1 MDERTAMMM
10 AVVVVVVAAAAGG
23 GCTRGE
29 RATARARE
37 RETHIRSKWRRRQ
50 FTVRLTGRHFKLR
63 QRAVVAAS
71 VSVGVAIDSVATFT
85 ATHTHTRAHG
95 VKRKICVHV

>member
-37 RETHIRSKWRRRQ
+37 RE
-50 FTVRLTGRHFKLR
+50 RHTY
-63 QRAVVAAS
+63 AVNGADGS
-71 VSVGVAIDSVATFT
+71 SQLD
-85 ATHTHTRAHG
+85 
-95 VKRKICVHV
+95 